1 MTDLIWSFS
10 PWFVFLLASRL
21 LSLPA
26 AVCLAFAAALAV
38 LARAATR
45 RHAHMLDVAGPCYFA
60 VLGLALTI
68 AHPAHTEIWSRYAQ
82 LGSHLVLTALI
93 FGSILAGHPF
103 TEAYA
108 RNSTPPELWH
118 TRQFRNVNRRIS
130 AIWGLAFI
138 IGDLSLAL
146 AGSVS
151 SRQVLLRV
159 IVPFGTLYL
168 AYRYTQNQQAKT
180 PRTAASRQQAPT

>member
-1 MTDLIWSFS
+1 MTELIWSFS
-10 PWFVFLLASRL
+10 PWLVFLPASRL
-21 LSLPA
+21 LPLPA
-26 AVCLAFAAALAV
+26 AACLAAAAALAV
-38 LARAATR
+38 LARAARR
-45 RHAHMLDVAGPCYFA
+45 RHAHLLDVAGLCYFA
-60 VLGLALTI
+60 VLGLAQTI

-103 TEAYA
+103 TEPYA
-108 RNSTPPELWH
+108 RDSTPPELWH
-118 TRQFRNVNRRIS
+118 TRQFRNANRRIS

-138 IGDLSLAL
+138 IGDTSLAL
-146 AGSVS
+146 AGSAS

-180 PRTAASRQQAPT
+180 PAPPQAASKP

>member
-10 PWFVFLLASRL
+10 PWLVFLLASRL
-21 LSLPA
+21 LSLTA
-26 AVCLAFAAALAV
+26 AACLAFAAALAV

-108 RNSTPPELWH
+108 
-118 TRQFRNVNRRIS
+118 
-130 AIWGLAFI
+130 
-138 IGDLSLAL
+138 
-146 AGSVS
+146 
-151 SRQVLLRV
+151 
-159 IVPFGTLYL
+159 
-168 AYRYTQNQQAKT
+168 
-180 PRTAASRQQAPT
+180 PRTLAHPAVPERQPPDLGHLGPRLHHRRHLPGPGRLSQQPAGAAAGHSAVRNAVPRLPVHPEPAGKDPCTASSASKP